1 MVAWLNISR
10 KDKPMSEIALYYAFS
25 QDKARLPIERHILIQ
40 LAWLADDNN
49 KCCVSYDDLAM
60 ACLCTRNTIILAV
73 KRMVG
78 YGLIHKKRRR
88 ARNGMIND
96 TNMYTIL
103 VPEAWAKVYH
113 DHCIDKG

>member
-1 MVAWLNISR
+1 
-10 KDKPMSEIALYYAFS
+10 MSDIALYYAFS

-49 KCCVSYDDLAM
+49 KCCVSYDDLAK
-60 ACLCTRNTIILAV
+60 ACLCTRVTIIAAV

-78 YGLIHKKRRR
+78 YGLIHKKHRRTEK
-88 ARNGMIND
+88 GDLND

-103 VPEAWAKVYH
+103 IPEEWAKVYH
-113 DHCIDKG
+113 ALCIDKG